1 MSRLIVMLF
10 SALTLGFCVMGSQ
23 FIMPLAQAGY
33 DDGMRAYSQ
42 NQYDVALKQFR
53 PLLAKGHS
61 GAEFMV
67 GTMYFHGK
75 GIQSDNGIAAG
86 WFYKAARQ
94 GHFGAQLALGSLY
107 IHGRGV
113 QQDIVKAYMWLTLA
127 SRSDVAV
134 LHKQAMRLRTEII
147 VLMSSTEIERA
158 LKISESWTSQES
170 GLVWNN

>member
-1 MSRLIVMLF
+1 MSRLIAMLF
-10 SALTLGFCVMGSQ
+10 SVLTLGFFVIGSQ
-23 FIMPLAQAGY
+23 FIMPLARAGY

-42 NQYDVALKQFR
+42 NQYDVALEQFR

-94 GHFGAQLALGSLY
+94 GHSGAQLALGSLY

-113 QQDIVKAYMWLTLA
+113 QQDIVRAYMWLTIA
-127 SRSDVAV
+127 SKSEVSV
-134 LHKQAMRLRTEII
+134 LHKQAIRLRTEIT
-147 VLMSSTEIERA
+147 VLMSSAEIKRA
-158 LKISESWTSQES
+158 LKISESWSSRES
-170 GLVWNN
+170 GLVWSN